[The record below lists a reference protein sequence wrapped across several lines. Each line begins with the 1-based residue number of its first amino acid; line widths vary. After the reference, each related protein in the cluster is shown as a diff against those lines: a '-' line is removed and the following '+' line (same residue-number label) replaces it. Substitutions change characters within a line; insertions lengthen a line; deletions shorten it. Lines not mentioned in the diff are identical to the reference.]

1 MDPPLTILISYMIVA
16 GEAIARWV
24 EQPFGRGED
33 HLDLEGMCQTID
45 RSVSEVLIDSG

>member
-1 MDPPLTILISYMIVA
+1 MIVA

-24 EQPFGRGED
+24 ETPFGRSED

-45 RSVSEVLIDSG
+45 RSVTEVLTESS